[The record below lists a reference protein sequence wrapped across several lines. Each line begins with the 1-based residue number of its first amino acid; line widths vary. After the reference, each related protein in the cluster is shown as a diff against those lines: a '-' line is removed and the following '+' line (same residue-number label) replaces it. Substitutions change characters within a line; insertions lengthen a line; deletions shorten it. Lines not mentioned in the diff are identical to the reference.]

1 MSAPDEATDFDEA
14 WYLRR
19 YPDIA
24 EAIAKGDLRS
34 AFEHYTRHG
43 QAEGRSPRAPFNAEW
58 YSSAYPLAE
67 IEAGSSDPA
76 ALKAHYEASGKFRG
90 YLPDRLAVRP
100 SNPCAPKSKFGGLW
114 IDQPNALDMVHGKWE
129 VGLIDKADKECL
141 ERFIQDGYVILPS
154 RIPPVVLD
162 RADEA
167 LEKAY
172 SGGYPDLKFQCYA
185 ASKVDAVWDPAT
197 RTNPAKALD
206 AHWFSAEIRDAIF
219 ADPITRFLSVVFERP
234 ALASQTLGFF
244 RGSGQPLHQDSA
256 YVAYSLP
263 QQFLASWIALEDVV
277 PGAGELEYLVGSHW
291 ALPEF
296 IYTGEAK
303 SIPDAR
309 RYGIDPDKLAVEDRA
324 HEKGIKEQAENLGL
338 SREKFM
344 AKRGDILIWHAD
356 LAHGGSPISKH
367 KSRKSIVTHYCP
379 REIAPLYFEF
389 GKKKVIRKQS
399 HLAYYTTGVY
409 A

>member
-1 MSAPDEATDFDEA
+1 MPTPAEAADFDEA

-24 EAIAKGDLRS
+24 EAIAKGELGS
-34 AFEHYTRHG
+34 GFEHYTRHG
-43 QAEGRSPRAPFNAEW
+43 QAEGRLPCAPFNAEW
-58 YSSAYPLAE
+58 YASAYPIATV
-67 IEAGSSDPA
+67 EAGSSDPTV
-76 ALKAHYEASGKFRG
+76 LQSHYESCGKYRG
-90 YLPDRLAVRP
+90 YLPDRLAPRP
-100 SNPCAPKSKFGGLW
+100 ANACAPRSKFGGLW
-114 IDQPNALDMVHGKWE
+114 IDQPNALDMVRGKYE
-129 VGLIDKADKECL
+129 VGLIDQADKECL
-141 ERFIQDGYVILPS
+141 ERFIQDGYVILP
-154 RIPPVVLD
+154 RQIPPVVLD

-172 SGGYPDLKFQCYA
+172 SGGYPELKFQCYA

-206 AHWFSAEIRDAIF
+206 AHWFSEEIRDAIF
-219 ADPITRFLSVVFERP
+219 ADPIARFLSAVFERP

-263 QQFLASWIALEDVV
+263 LQFLASWIALEDVV
-277 PGAGELEYLVGSHW
+277 PGAGELEYLVGSHRV
-291 ALPEF
+291 LPEF
-296 IYTGEAK
+296 VYGGEAK

-309 RYGIDPDKLAVEDRA
+309 RYGIDSDKLAAEDRV
-324 HEKGIKEQAENLGL
+324 HEKSIQEQGANLGL
-338 SREKFM
+338 NREKFR
-344 AKRGDILIWHAD
+344 AKRGDVLIWHAD
-356 LAHGGSPISKH
+356 LAHGGSPISKQ

-389 GKKKVIRKQS
+389 GKKKIIKKHSQVG
-399 HLAYYTTGVY
+399 YYTTGVY